1 LIKDTFEQQTFYGPV
16 KPEQL
21 GRALVAEF
29 NHGNFRARM
38 LGRGKQRVVQ
48 IATREAPRSGG
59 RTAITVHLV
68 EHDDGIHV
76 RIGQQDWLGVA
87 ASLGWTA
94 LAALRQ
100 PMSLLGRLDDLAQD
114 LASLQLTAR
123 IWQTLSAATESLGLS
138 PTRSANRIA
147 WPAALRWEIS
157 SPAPAQRADTLWI
170 PICGIARSAAERSP
184 KPNPFC
190 AHQIKSPPP
199 QLRRAY
205 ESCALQALGA
215 CRFHHLAAASPPAL
229 ERLQVPFQ
237 QIPAVFGNVLAQ
249 RLPNLLDS

>member
-1 LIKDTFEQQTFYGPV
+1 MSPTQGGIILQRLSSTAKANPLIKDTFEQQTFYGPV

-48 IATREAPRSGG
+48 IATRKAPRSGG

-138 PTRSANRIA
+138 HELSERLRS
-147 WPAALRWEIS
+147 L
-157 SPAPAQRADTLWI
+157 
-170 PICGIARSAAERSP
+170 
-184 KPNPFC
+184 
-190 AHQIKSPPP
+190 
-199 QLRRAY
+199 
-205 ESCALQALGA
+205 SCAYCGTANPVGEPHCVACGAPMGDLQPRACPTCGYLVDSDLRDCPQCGGALT
-215 CRFHHLAAASPPAL
+215 
-229 ERLQVPFQ
+229 
-237 QIPAVFGNVLAQ
+237 
-249 RLPNLLDS
+249 